1 MAETPQFV
9 RGPAQPGQ
17 LPMGEATDL
26 NEGMQAAAELGK
38 ANAQNTPPPSP
49 LPSQDPRHAPV
60 APNPPQPLASSPQN
74 DFLFGPTKRPNE
86 PLSAGLN
93 RGRLIPPPQAANWM
107 VHLGQMAAD
116 PRTPPQ
122 VRALY
127 ALLVEAT
134 RGQ

>member
-9 RGPAQPGQ
+9 RGPAAPGQ

-26 NEGMQAAAELGK
+26 NEGMQAAAK
-38 ANAQNTPPPSP
+38 MQQANAPSQPAIPPPNIDH
-49 LPSQDPRHAPV
+49 QPRT
-60 APNPPQPLASSPQN
+60 PNPPQPLASSPQN

-93 RGRLIPPPQAANWM
+93 RGRLAPPPEAQTWM
-107 VHLGQMAAD
+107 AHLAQMAAD
-116 PRTPPQ
+116 PRTPNA
-122 VRALY
+122 VRSLY
-127 ALLVEAT
+127 ALMVEAT